1 MRSWYQIAN
10 SIVMIYSNH
19 FIDNIRVSRKEN
31 IPVGP
36 KIIVAN
42 HPNATDGLML
52 PSVFPEKL
60 HFMIQASVFETPFI
74 ERLLAHAEQIP
85 VVSGKGGQALSVAR
99 EKLTKGGS
107 VVIFPEGRLDNDEM
121 LHRGHIGA
129 AMLAVQTGMPLLPL
143 GFYVPPEALRVVKG
157 HIDNRATS
165 ARWQIGGNCFI
176 RVGHSMQFKRNM
188 QSGIRYDY
196 LREYTQQIMANIGEL
211 VNQAKQDAA
220 EGC

>member
-1 MRSWYQIAN
+1 MRSWYPIACK
-10 SIVMIYSNH
+10 IAKIYSSY
-19 FIDNIRVSRKEN
+19 FINKIQVSGKEY
-31 IPVGP
+31 ILAGP

-74 ERLLAHAEQIP
+74 GRLLAFAEQIP
-85 VVSGKGGQALSVAR
+85 VVSGKGRQALSMAR
-99 EKLTKGGS
+99 EKLAKGGS
-107 VVIFPEGRLDNDEM
+107 VVIFPEGRLNHDEL

-129 AMLAVQTGMPLLPL
+129 AMLAVQTGTPLLPL
-143 GFYVPPEALRVVKG
+143 GFYVPPEALRLIKG
-157 HIDNRATS
+157 HIETRATS

-176 RVGHSMQFKRNM
+176 RVGHPMQFKRNM
-188 QSGIRYDY
+188 QSGICSDY
-196 LREYTQQIMANIGEL
+196 LEEYTQLIMVNIGKL